1 MKIFSKSWVKEAKE
15 RWLTIQLQGV
25 HQEFQPKMLKK
36 ERNRWW
42 PRLKRREFPLL
53 LEQRNLILWFP
64 ITMVYFVPI
73 IILVSSFILYIIC
86 LNKNW
91 ISLTAPN
98 NEEFSED
105 EVELFPTDKMP
116 SNAGETSRQ
125 WQNRLWETLLESKD
139 KGRKQPMDYNESSW
153 SKRNLWVLALKKRSV
168 FLIF

>member
-1 MKIFSKSWVKEAKE
+1 
-15 RWLTIQLQGV
+15 
-25 HQEFQPKMLKK
+25 
-36 ERNRWW
+36 
-42 PRLKRREFPLL
+42 
-53 LEQRNLILWFP
+53 
-64 ITMVYFVPI
+64 MVYFVPI

-98 NEEFSED
+98 NAEFSED

-153 SKRNLWVLALKKRSV
+153 SKRNLWVLALKKKIGI
-168 FLIF
+168 FDILIL